1 MQVQR
6 LIIGSIG
13 SALIILTGCQH
24 SLVRDSM
31 PTVTRTGEVK
41 DIVIRETL
49 SPATVTVNPG
59 DEIRWINKRQGD
71 VRVIFLAPVMERL
84 TCQRNFGG
92 IMGAEQNEYTAKIDT
107 NDTAGVCFRDPAELT
122 YVVRAESN
130 DPSGEQNFAGSL
142 RIGSEAQV
150 HQPMEKNTNVA
161 AKSDQDEPA
170 MSR

>member
-1 MQVQR
+1 MQIQR
-6 LIIGSIG
+6 VVIIG
-13 SALIILTGCQH
+13 SALVMLSACQH

-41 DIVIRETL
+41 DIVIKETL
-49 SPATVTVNPG
+49 SPATVTANPG

-71 VRVIFLAPVMERL
+71 VRVSFLTPVMERL
-84 TCQRNFGG
+84 TCQRNFDG
-92 IMGAEQNEYTAKIDT
+92 IMAAEQNEYTAKIDT
-107 NDTAGVCFRDPAELT
+107 NDTAGVCFRDSAQLK

-130 DPSGEQNFAGSL
+130 DPSGEQNFAGDL

-150 HQPMEKNTNVA
+150 YRPMEKNTNVA
-161 AKSDQDEPA
+161 ANSDQDEPA

>member
-1 MQVQR
+1 MQLQR
-6 LIIGSIG
+6 FIIIG
-13 SALIILTGCQH
+13 SALIMLTGCEH
-24 SLVRDSM
+24 SLIRDSM
-31 PTVTRTGEVK
+31 LPTVTRTGEVK
-41 DIVIRETL
+41 DIVIKERL
-49 SPATVTVNPG
+49 SLATVTANPG
-59 DEIRWINKRQGD
+59 D
-71 VRVIFLAPVMERL
+71 
-84 TCQRNFGG
+84 
-92 IMGAEQNEYTAKIDT
+92 YTAKIDT